1 MKKLPILLFA
11 ALSVAL
17 GFSCNSDD
25 TNYWTDYKEWREE
38 NLKYIEDKAAEK
50 DAQGKPVY
58 TKLVPVSWNSQGYI
72 LIRYYNDTLLTQN
85 NLKPLLTSTVDVKY
99 RGHDIDGVAFDSS
112 FLNTSPADSV
122 FRTKPVNVVEG
133 WTIALMNM
141 HIGDSC
147 EVIIPYQQ
155 GYGATGSSSI
165 KPYTTLIF
173 DMKLVGIPGYEVK
186 P

>member
-11 ALSVAL
+11 AIAL
-17 GFSCNSDD
+17 VLGISCSSDD
-25 TNYWTDYKEWREE
+25 TNYWTSYKEWREA
-38 NLKYIEDKAAEK
+38 NLKFIEDKASEK
-50 DAQGKPVY
+50 DAQGNAVY
-58 TKLVPVSWNSQGYI
+58 TKVIPVSWNSQAYV
-72 LIRYYNDTLLTQN
+72 LMRYYNDTMLTQN

-112 FLNTSPADSV
+112 FLRTTPADSI
-122 FRTKPVNVVEG
+122 FRTKPTNVVEG

-141 HIGDSC
+141 HVGDSC

-155 GYGATGSSSI
+155 GYGSTGSQSI
-165 KPYTTLIF
+165 APYSTLIF